1 MSQPVSPAGLALDAL
16 SRHLESAGVP
26 VAAPLRAEIVT
37 GGRSN
42 LTYRVTDGSSR
53 WILRRPPLG
62 ELMPGTHDVSREYRV
77 LGALAKTA
85 VPVPEV
91 VLLCRDPEVIGAP
104 FYLMKEVPG
113 VVLRTPEEVAVL
125 PPAECERLSAAL
137 VDTLADLHLLDY
149 AEVGLSDLGRPAGYL
164 ERQLRR
170 WVRQYRT
177 IEVRS
182 LPAVDT
188 IAAALGRRVPDNPY
202 ASVIH
207 GDYRLDNVIVTADDP
222 RRIAAVLDWEMATL
236 GDPLADLATLVMFW
250 DEPGRPPNPITGGL
264 TAAPGFFDR
273 ATVIERYVSRMG
285 LAVDDVDWYL
295 VFAQFRLAVILEQIH
310 ARELV
315 GQAPE
320 HDGARV
326 GDMVPAIL
334 DAALADMERSPRLRP
349 LVRRDGGAHRRPSK
363 RATSKRTGQ

>member
-1 MSQPVSPAGLALDAL
+1 MAWLDA
-16 SRHLESAGVP
+16 HQPA
-26 VAAPLRAEIVT
+26 
-37 GGRSN
+37 
-42 LTYRVTDGSSR
+42 D
-53 WILRRPPLG
+53 RRTCL
-62 ELMPGTHDVSREYRV
+62 
-77 LGALAKTA
+77 
-85 VPVPEV
+85 
-91 VLLCRDPEVIGAP
+91 
-104 FYLMKEVPG
+104 
-113 VVLRTPEEVAVL
+113 
-125 PPAECERLSAAL
+125 
-137 VDTLADLHLLDY
+137 
-149 AEVGLSDLGRPAGYL
+149 
-164 ERQLRR
+164 
-170 WVRQYRT
+170 
-177 IEVRS
+177 
-182 LPAVDT
+182 
-188 IAAALGRRVPDNPY
+188 
-202 ASVIH
+202 IH
-207 GDYRLDNVIVTADDP
+207 NDFRLDNVVLDPDDP
-222 RRIAAVLDWEMATL
+222 TRPIGLLDWEMATL

-310 ARELV
+310 ARELA

-349 LVRRDGGAHRRPSK
+349 LVRRDGGAHRRTSK